1 MSGAARGELG
11 LFLKFGLV
19 GGGGFLVDAL
29 VLQAGLAMGLE
40 PAAARA
46 VSVIVAMHATFA
58 ANDALVFRAHRA
70 RPLPARWAG
79 YLLAN
84 SLGAACNYL
93 VFMVLTGSGAPLLS
107 QPLAA
112 LAAGSVVGWGVNYS
126 GSRLLAYKRR
136 PAGQL

>member
-1 MSGAARGELG
+1 MSRRPRGELA

-29 VLQAGLAMGLE
+29 VLQAGLALGLG

-46 VSVIVAMHATFA
+46 VSVLVAMHATFL
-58 ANDALVFRAHRA
+58 ANDALVFREHRA

-84 SLGAACNYL
+84 SFGALCNYA
-93 VFMVLTGSGAPLLS
+93 VFLALTGSGAPGLS
-107 QPLAA
+107 RPLAA
-112 LAAGSVVGWGVNYS
+112 LAVGSAIGWGVNYA
-126 GSRLLAYKRR
+126 GSRMLAYRSR
-136 PAGQL
+136 TAG

>member
-1 MSGAARGELG
+1 MTARARTELG

-29 VLQAGLAMGLE
+29 VLQAGLALGLE
-40 PAAARA
+40 PPVARA
-46 VSVIVAMHATFA
+46 VSVVVAMHATFLV
-58 ANDALVFRAHRA
+58 NDALVFRQHRV

-79 YLLAN
+79 YLAAN

-93 VFMVLTGSGAPLLS
+93 VFLGLTGSGVPVLS

-112 LAAGSVVGWGVNYS
+112 LAVGSVIGWGVNYT
-126 GSRLLAYKRR
+126 GSRMLAYRSR
-136 PAGQL
+136 AAAD

>member
-1 MSGAARGELG
+1 MSRRARGELA

-29 VLQAGLAMGLE
+29 VLQAGLALGLE
-40 PAAARA
+40 PPAARA
-46 VSVIVAMHATFA
+46 VSVLVAMHATFL
-58 ANDALVFRAHRA
+58 ANDALVFRGHRA
-70 RPLPARWAG
+70 KPLPARWAG

-93 VFMVLTGSGAPLLS
+93 VFLVLTGSGAPVLS

-112 LAAGSVVGWGVNYS
+112 LAIGSAVGWGVNYA
-126 GSRLLAYKRR
+126 GSRMLAYRKR
-136 PAGQL
+136 PGG

>member
-1 MSGAARGELG
+1 MSGGARGELA

-29 VLQAGLAMGLE
+29 VLQAGLAMSLE

-46 VSVIVAMHATFA
+46 VSVLVAMHATFL
-58 ANDALVFRAHRA
+58 ANDTLVFREHRVRA
-70 RPLPARWAG
+70 LPARWAG

-84 SLGAACNYL
+84 SFGAACNYL
-93 VFMVLTGSGAPLLS
+93 VFLVLTGSGAPVLS

-112 LAAGSVVGWGVNYS
+112 LAIGSAVGWGVNYA
-126 GSRLLAYKRR
+126 GSRMLAYRRR
-136 PAGQL
+136 PGG